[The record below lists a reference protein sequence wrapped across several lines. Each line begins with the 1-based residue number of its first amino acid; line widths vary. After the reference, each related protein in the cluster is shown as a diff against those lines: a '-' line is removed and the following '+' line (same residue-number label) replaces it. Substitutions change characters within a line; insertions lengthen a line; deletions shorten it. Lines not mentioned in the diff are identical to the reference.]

1 MGHTGRRS
9 CDCREA
15 AEGCGMRWPALLLR
29 KTVAEYLDMS
39 EAAVDALALAL
50 MGDVVEYAR

>member
-1 MGHTGRRS
+1 
-9 CDCREA
+9 
-15 AEGCGMRWPALLLR
+15 MRWPALLLR
-29 KTVAEYLDMS
+29 KTVSEYLDMS